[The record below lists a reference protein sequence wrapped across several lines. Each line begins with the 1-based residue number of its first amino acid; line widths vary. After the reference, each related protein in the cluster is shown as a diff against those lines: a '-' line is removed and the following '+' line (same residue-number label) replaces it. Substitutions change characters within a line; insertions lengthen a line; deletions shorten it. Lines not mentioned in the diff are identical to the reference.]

1 LAISPKKHI
10 PELLF
15 FSLTALASFTV
26 IIFIIGIVSVLFKE
40 SSLAIGKF
48 GLIDFLTST
57 VWNPVI
63 GKFGAATAIY
73 GTFLT
78 TGLALL
84 FAIPTALGIAIF
96 VTEISPNFL
105 KAPIGVAIELLAA
118 IPSII
123 YGMWGLFTLAP
134 IMSKYIEPA
143 LKASFGKLPLVGFL
157 FQGTP
162 MGIDLLTASVI
173 LAIMVIP
180 FTASIARDSFNLT
193 PSVVKE
199 SAYAIGATKW
209 EVVKNVVLPYSKL
222 GVFGGVAL
230 SLGRALGETMAVAFV
245 LGNNH
250 KIATSLLDAASTITV
265 SLANEFTEADSDIYL
280 SSLFYLALVLFVMSF
295 IILAIAKFFLL
306 RAEKKYSR

>member
-1 LAISPKKHI
+1 MAISPKKNL

-15 FSLTALASFTV
+15 FSLTAVASSTV
-26 IIFIIGIVSVLFKE
+26 IIFIIGIIAVLLKE
-40 SSLAIGKF
+40 SSLAIEKF
-48 GLIDFLTST
+48 GLIGFLTST
-57 VWNPVI
+57 AWNPVT
-63 GKFGAATAIY
+63 GMFGAATTIY

-84 FAIPTALGIAIF
+84 FAIPTAIGIAIF
-96 VTEISPNFL
+96 ITEIAPNFL
-105 KAPIGVAIELLAA
+105 KGPIGVAIELLAA

-134 IMSKYIEPA
+134 IMSKYVEPA
-143 LKASFGKLPLVGFL
+143 LQDTIGKLPLVGIL
-157 FQGTP
+157 FEGTP

-173 LAIMVIP
+173 LAIMIIP

-245 LGNNH
+245 LGNSH
-250 KIATSLLDAASTITV
+250 KIPTSLLDSASTITV

-280 SSLFYLALVLFVMSF
+280 SSLYYLALVLFVMSF
-295 IILAIAKFFLL
+295 IILAISKFFLL
-306 RAEKKYSR
+306 KAERKYSR